1 MSPVCRLAPST
12 RGGLPETVVCP
23 NRIPPCERHRS
34 GAPVRYYAMEISK
47 EQRAAVAE
55 SITRLERDFYG
66 RGPTSVRVSVSNGD
80 PEVITALSID
90 RLTAMD
96 RTLADRGM
104 VAQVVAHHQAVHQ
117 ATSSE
122 FCGEVEKNRRAGARR
137 RTWPS
142 STRPPAT
149 RCACSSSPT
158 PPKTDPRRDGFAE
171 ARAGDAGAA
180 LPRLCRRRRR
190 LGMGTGT
197 AGGTRRSEGGWR
209 PGSARRSRPTSA
221 GRSRNACTRS
231 AHPSPAPTGCRF
243 RRISPRT
250 ARWNS

>member
-1 MSPVCRLAPST
+1 
-12 RGGLPETVVCP
+12 
-23 NRIPPCERHRS
+23 
-34 GAPVRYYAMEISK
+34 MEISK

-122 FCGEVEKNRRAGARR
+122 FCVELEKIVGRR
-137 RTWPS
+137 PS
-142 STRPPAT
+142 AYLAQLDPAT
-149 RCACSSSPT
+149 GYAVRVFV
-158 PPKTDPRRDGFAE
+158 FAN
-171 ARAGDAGAA
+171 A
-180 LPRLCRRRRR
+180 
-190 LGMGTGT
+190 
-197 AGGTRRSEGGWR
+197 SED
-209 PGSARRSRPTSA
+209 
-221 GRSRNACTRS
+221 
-231 AHPSPAPTGCRF
+231 
-243 RRISPRT
+243 
-250 ARWNS
+250 